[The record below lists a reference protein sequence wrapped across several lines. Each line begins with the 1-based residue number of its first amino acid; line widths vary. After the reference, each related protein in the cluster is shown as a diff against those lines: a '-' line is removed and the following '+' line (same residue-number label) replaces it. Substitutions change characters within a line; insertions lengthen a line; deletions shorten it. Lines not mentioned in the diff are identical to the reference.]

1 MTTYIDIICLA
12 NSRKR
17 NGHCIAG
24 KMFDGNHLGE
34 WMRPVSAL
42 PTGELSSED
51 ISFENGKRLM
61 QNLHLPEADLF
72 STKEELIELAY
83 DLQGKR
89 IAYVFRGVHKEIG
102 KGK

>member
-1 MTTYIDIICLA
+1 
-12 NSRKR
+12 
-17 NGHCIAG
+17 
-24 KMFDGNHLGE
+24 
-34 WMRPVSAL
+34 
-42 PTGELSSED
+42 
-51 ISFENGKRLM
+51 M